1 MIFQELRNAGLQ
13 VEAHH
18 TRFRHNTEDIDW
30 LAVVGEKKWIP
41 LMRDLEIGRNPIE
54 LNALLSARVRAFVV
68 ERGDWP
74 DSENAKTIIGALPN
88 ILRLLRENNFPF
100 IAKVRRDHSV
110 LLWKTEFVKIPRH
123 RRGSHR

>member
-1 MIFQELRNAGLQ
+1 
-13 VEAHH
+13 
-18 TRFRHNTEDIDW
+18 
-30 LAVVGEKKWIP
+30 
-41 LMRDLEIGRNPIE
+41 MRDLEIGRNPIE

-88 ILRLLRENNFPF
+88 ILRLLRENKFPF